1 MPAWLV
7 LREGRS
13 SLSSVGSYVIAPP
26 TMAHCVLSA
35 FPQAPC
41 LFHLPLVFLGASLI
55 SSVGTEPVWN
65 AGDPGPIPG
74 LGKSAGKGIGYPLQ

>member
-7 LREGRS
+7 LGEGR

-55 SSVGTEPVWN
+55 SSVGREPVCN
-65 AGDPGPIPG
+65 AGDPGSISG
-74 LGKSAGKGIGYPLQ
+74 LGRSTSKGIGYPLQ